1 MELITMDVFIKILI
15 FILSVIIG
23 VEVIALLG
31 FDSSQLSPISSDQF
45 SFKTAFIFLVFFT
58 ISAFI
63 LQKVIKT
70 LNLVKSS
77 PKA

>member
-1 MELITMDVFIKILI
+1 MDVFIKILI

-31 FDSSQLSPISSDQF
+31 LHSSQLSPISSAQF

-58 ISAFI
+58 ISAII
-63 LQKVIKT
+63 LQKLIGT